1 MIGAGEGAPELRVP
15 TLNPMSNLLVIG
27 LGFSAQHYLAS
38 DAARWTRI
46 VATVRDP
53 ARAAAL
59 DMQPAAVLIFNGGSV
74 SPELAT
80 AVEQADALLISAPP
94 GETGDP
100 VLARCGEALIGAGRV
115 RDVVYLSTLGVY
127 GNHDG
132 AWVDETSECRA
143 KDGRTR
149 RRYDAEQAWLQFGE
163 RTGAVVT
170 VLRLAGIYG
179 PGRSALDNVRAG
191 TARIIDKPGQVF
203 NRIHVEDIAQAIEA
217 AFEKRAG
224 GIFNVADDEPT
235 PPGDPVVYAASLLGV
250 TPPPVV
256 PFDIARQSMS
266 PMAVSFYAD
275 CRRARNDRLKTVLG
289 VSLRYPTYRE
299 GLDAVRRSS

>member
-1 MIGAGEGAPELRVP
+1 M
-15 TLNPMSNLLVIG
+15 NNLLVFG
-27 LGFSAQHYLAS
+27 LGFSAQQYLAADS
-38 DAARWTRI
+38 ARWART
-46 VATVRDP
+46 VATVRDL

-59 DMQPAAVLIFNGGSV
+59 ETQADAVLAFDGGSV
-74 SPELAT
+74 SPQLRE
-80 AVEQADALLISAPP
+80 AVEQADALLVSAPP
-94 GETGDP
+94 GEAGDP
-100 VLARCGEALIGAGRV
+100 VLACCGDALIKAGRV

-132 AWVDETSECRA
+132 AWVDENSECRA
-143 KDGRTR
+143 RDGRTR
-149 RRYDAEQAWLQFGE
+149 RRYDAEQAWLQFGD

-170 VLRLAGIYG
+170 ILRLAGIYG

-203 NRIHVEDIAQAIEA
+203 NRIHVADIAQAIKA
-217 AFEKRAG
+217 AFDKRAG
-224 GIFNVADDEPT
+224 GIFNAADDEPT
-235 PPGDPVVYAASLLGV
+235 PPGDPIVYAAKLLGV
-250 TPPPVV
+250 APPPVI

-275 CRRARNDRLKTVLG
+275 CRRARNDRLKSVLG

-299 GLDAVRRSS
+299 GLDAIRRSS

>member
-1 MIGAGEGAPELRVP
+1 
-15 TLNPMSNLLVIG
+15 MSNLLVIG
-27 LGFSAQHYLAS
+27 LGFSAQHYLAC

-46 VATVRDP
+46 VGTVRDP
-53 ARAAAL
+53 ARAVER
-59 DMQPAAVLIFNGGSV
+59 DMRPAAVLAFDGHSV
-74 SPELAT
+74 SQELAQ
-80 AVEQADALLISAPP
+80 AVDEADALLVSAPP
-94 GETGDP
+94 GEAGDP
-100 VLARCGEALIGAGRV
+100 VLACCGEVLIEAGRV

-132 AWVDETSECRA
+132 AWIDETSECRT

-149 RRYDAEQAWLQFGE
+149 RRYEAEQAWLAFGQ

-170 VLRLAGIYG
+170 ILRLAGIYG
-179 PGRSALDNVRAG
+179 PGRSALDNVRVG

-203 NRIHVEDIAQAIEA
+203 NRIHVEDIAQAIKA
-217 AFEKRAG
+217 AFDKRVG
-224 GIFNVADDEPT
+224 GVFNVCDDEPT
-235 PPGDPVVYAASLLGV
+235 PPGDPIVYATKLLGRA
-250 TPPPVV
+250 PPKAI
-256 PFDIARQSMS
+256 PFEFARQSMS

-299 GLDAVRRSS
+299 GLDAIRRAS

>member
-1 MIGAGEGAPELRVP
+1 
-15 TLNPMSNLLVIG
+15 MSNLLVFG
-27 LGFSAQHYLAS
+27 LGFSAQHYLAEDS
-38 DAARWTRI
+38 ARWTRI

-53 ARAAAL
+53 SRAAAL
-59 DMQPAAVLIFNGGSV
+59 ETQAGAVLAFDGHSV
-74 SPELAT
+74 SPELAL
-80 AVEQADALLISAPP
+80 AVDHVDALLISAPP
-94 GETGDP
+94 GEAGDP
-100 VLARCGEALIGAGRV
+100 VLACCRDALIKAGRV

-149 RRYDAEQAWLQFGE
+149 RRYDAEQAWLAFGQ

-203 NRIHVEDIAQAIEA
+203 NRIHVEDIAQAIKA
-217 AFEKRAG
+217 AFDKRVG
-224 GIFNVADDEPT
+224 GVFNVCDDEPT
-235 PPGDPVVYAASLLGV
+235 PPGDPIVYAANLLGV
-250 TPPPVV
+250 SPPPVI
-256 PFDIARQSMS
+256 PFDVARRTMS
-266 PMAVSFYAD
+266 PIALSFYAD
-275 CRRARNDRLKTVLG
+275 CRRVRNDRLKSVLDRKS
-289 VSLRYPTYRE
+289 V
-299 GLDAVRRSS
+299 V